1 MVHSPVTIISS
12 APLQRQLF
20 ECASGWL
27 YVNKYLRLFRFG
39 NGLMGVIG
47 VVIATF
53 IAAGYGLIDQWLNL
67 VIAALIVITFVAGGN
82 SLNDYIDRDIDK
94 TAHPDRPLPTG
105 ELQPKMALYC
115 GIGGLI
121 IAAALSLLISIWTAL
136 VVVIAALLM
145 IGYETLLKQR
155 GFIGNLCIAVLTG
168 AVFIFG
174 GAIVNDFS
182 RVWVLAL
189 LAALVSVGREIA
201 KDIEDMKGDAGS
213 RITLPMSIGVQRAA
227 AVAAAFFIAGP
238 ALSFLP
244 LINGTFG
251 LLYCTVI
258 VADAIFIYCAVMVF
272 KDAHR
277 TEKTAKVAML
287 AALISFVLGVI

>member
-1 MVHSPVTIISS
+1 
-12 APLQRQLF
+12 
-20 ECASGWL
+20 
-27 YVNKYLRLFRFG
+27 
-39 NGLMGVIG
+39 MGVIG
-47 VVIATF
+47 VVIAAF
-53 IAAGYGLIDQWLNL
+53 IAAGYGLVDQWYNV
-67 VIAALIVITFVAGGN
+67 VIAAAIVIAFVAGGN

-105 ELQPKMALYC
+105 ELQPKTALYC

-121 IAAALSLLISIWTAL
+121 VAAALSFLISIWTVL
-136 VVVIAALLM
+136 VVIIAALLM
-145 IGYETLLKQR
+145 VAYETLLKQR
-155 GFIGNLCIAVLTG
+155 GFIGNLCIALLTG

-174 GAIVNDFS
+174 GAIVDDFS

-201 KDIEDMKGDAGS
+201 KDIEDMKGDEGS
-213 RITLPMSIGVQRAA
+213 RTTLPMSIGVRRAA
-227 AVAAAFFIAGP
+227 AVAAVFFVAGP

-244 LINGTFG
+244 LLDGTFN
-251 LLYCTVI
+251 LLYCTVV
-258 VADAIFIYCAVMVF
+258 VADAMFIYCAVMVF